1 MNISEIRDKLDS
13 GSVTSRELFD
23 NSVSL
28 AKKSQKEYNPFVAGL
43 LVLPYSVAS
52 ALVAPFAGGF
62 AGRYGSKILTRM
74 IEKGIIE
81 RVARGV
87 YIETD
92 TLEDKYFITQA
103 ICKKGIFSHETA
115 LYFHDLCDRT
125 PIKYQLTIPSYYN
138 NTLIKNKNY
147 QFFYLKEDLYEVGI
161 TEIKSPYGNR
171 IKVYD
176 LERTIC
182 DIIRNKK
189 KIEIALF
196 TDAMKRYAERKDR
209 NSIRLHK
216 YAKLFNIED
225 DLRKYL
231 EVLL

>member
-1 MNISEIRDKLDS
+1 MDDTKKVGILLKKNNGIIETYQ
-13 GSVTSRELFD
+13 VEELGI
-23 NSVSL
+23 N
-28 AKKSQKEYNPFVAGL
+28 N
-43 LVLPYSVAS
+43 
-52 ALVAPFAGGF
+52 
-62 AGRYGSKILTRM
+62 KILTRM

-87 YIETD
+87 YIEKN
-92 TLEDKYFITQA
+92 TLEDKFFITQA

-138 NTLIKNKNY
+138 SKLLKDKNY
-147 QFFYLKEDLYEVGI
+147 DFFYLKQELYEIGI
-161 TEIKSPYGNR
+161 TDMKTPYGNKV
-171 IKVYD
+171 KVYN

-189 KIEIALF
+189 RIEISLF

-225 DLRKYL
+225 EVRKYL
-231 EVLL
+231 EILL

>member
-1 MNISEIRDKLDS
+1 MDSIREIETLLKKNN
-13 GSVTSRELFD
+13 GIVETYQVEELGI
-23 NSVSL
+23 N
-28 AKKSQKEYNPFVAGL
+28 N
-43 LVLPYSVAS
+43 
-52 ALVAPFAGGF
+52 
-62 AGRYGSKILTRM
+62 KILTRM

-87 YIETD
+87 YIEKN

-103 ICKKGIFSHETA
+103 ICKKGVFSHETA

-138 NTLIKNKNY
+138 SKLLKDKNY
-147 QFFYLKEDLYEVGI
+147 EFFYLKEELYKIGI
-161 TEIKSPYGNR
+161 TDMKTPYGN
-171 IKVYD
+171 IVKVYD

-189 KIEIALF
+189 RIEISLF
-196 TDAMKRYAERKDR
+196 TDAMKRYVERKDR

-216 YAKLFNIED
+216 YAKIFNIED
-225 DLRKYL
+225 EVKRYL

>member
-1 MNISEIRDKLDS
+1 MDGTKEVEILLKKNN
-13 GSVTSRELFD
+13 GIVETYQVEELGI
-23 NSVSL
+23 N
-28 AKKSQKEYNPFVAGL
+28 N
-43 LVLPYSVAS
+43 
-52 ALVAPFAGGF
+52 
-62 AGRYGSKILTRM
+62 KILTRM

-87 YIETD
+87 YIEKNK
-92 TLEDKYFITQA
+92 LEDNYFITQA

-138 NTLIKNKNY
+138 SKLLKDKNY
-147 QFFYLKEDLYEVGI
+147 EFFYLKQELYEIGV
-161 TEIKSPYGNR
+161 TYMKTPYGNKVR
-171 IKVYD
+171 VYD

-189 KIEIALF
+189 RIEISLF
-196 TDAMKRYAERKDR
+196 TDAMKRYVERKDR
-209 NSIRLHK
+209 NSIKLHR
-216 YAKLFNIED
+216 YAKLFNIENEV
-225 DLRKYL
+225 RKYL

>member
-1 MNISEIRDKLDS
+1 MDSIEKVEKLLKKRNGVITTSEVENTGIN
-13 GSVTSRELFD
+13 SR
-23 NSVSL
+23 
-28 AKKSQKEYNPFVAGL
+28 
-43 LVLPYSVAS
+43 
-52 ALVAPFAGGF
+52 
-62 AGRYGSKILTRM
+62 ILTRM
-74 IEKGIIE
+74 IERGIIE

-87 YIETD
+87 YISAD
-92 TLEDKYFITQA
+92 TIEDTYLTTQA
-103 ICKKGIFSHETA
+103 ICRKGIFSHETA

-125 PIKYQLTIPSYYN
+125 PIKYQITIPSYYN

-147 QFFYLKEDLYEVGI
+147 EFFYLKEELYEIGI
-161 TEIKSPYGNR
+161 TEMKTPYGNKV
-171 IKVYD
+171 KVYD

-196 TDAMKRYAERKDR
+196 ADSMKRYAERKDR
-209 NSIRLHK
+209 DSIKLYK

-225 DLRKYL
+225 EVRKYL

>member
-1 MNISEIRDKLDS
+1 MEDIKKVEKL
-13 GSVTSRELFD
+13 L
-23 NSVSL
+23 
-28 AKKSQKEYNPFVAGL
+28 KKNNGVIETYQVEEMGINN
-43 LVLPYSVAS
+43 
-52 ALVAPFAGGF
+52 
-62 AGRYGSKILTRM
+62 KILTRM
-74 IEKGIIE
+74 IEKGVIE

-87 YIETD
+87 YIGED

-138 NTLIKNKNY
+138 TKLLKDKNY
-147 QFFYLKEDLYEVGI
+147 EFFYIKEDLYDVGI
-161 TEIKSPYGNR
+161 TEIKSPYGNKIR
-171 IKVYD
+171 VYD

-189 KIEIALF
+189 RIEIALF
-196 TDAMKRYAERKDR
+196 TDAMKRYAKRKDR
-209 NSIRLHK
+209 NSIKLHK

>member
-1 MNISEIRDKLDS
+1 MDNIEKIEALLKKRNGIITTSEVEDLGIN
-13 GSVTSRELFD
+13 SR
-23 NSVSL
+23 
-28 AKKSQKEYNPFVAGL
+28 
-43 LVLPYSVAS
+43 
-52 ALVAPFAGGF
+52 
-62 AGRYGSKILTRM
+62 ILTRM
-74 IEKGIIE
+74 IERGIIE
-81 RVARGV
+81 RVARGI
-87 YIETD
+87 YISVD
-92 TLEDKYFITQA
+92 TIEDTYFITQA

-125 PIKYQLTIPSYYN
+125 PIKFQLTVPSNYN
-138 NTLIKNKNY
+138 NISIKNSNY
-147 QFFYLKEDLYEVGI
+147 QFFYLKEELYNVGI
-161 TEIKSPYGNR
+161 IEMKTPYGNKV
-171 IKVYD
+171 KVYD

-209 NSIRLHK
+209 NSIKLHK

-225 DLRKYL
+225 EVRKYL

>member
-1 MNISEIRDKLDS
+1 MENIDIIKKLLKKNNGIITTKEIEDL
-13 GSVTSRELFD
+13 GI
-23 NSVSL
+23 N
-28 AKKSQKEYNPFVAGL
+28 
-43 LVLPYSVAS
+43 
-52 ALVAPFAGGF
+52 
-62 AGRYGSKILTRM
+62 SKILTRM

-81 RVARGV
+81 RVSRGV
-87 YIETD
+87 YISVD

-138 NTLIKNKNY
+138 NVLIKDKNY
-147 QFFYLKEDLYEVGI
+147 QFFYLKEELYEIGI
-161 TEIKSPYGNR
+161 IEMKTPYGNKV
-171 IKVYD
+171 KVYD

-196 TDAMKRYAERKDR
+196 TDAMKRYADRKDR
-209 NSIRLHK
+209 NSIKLHK
-216 YAKLFNIED
+216 YAKIFNIED
-225 DLRKYL
+225 ELRKYL

>member
-1 MNISEIRDKLDS
+1 MEDIDKIRKILKKNNGTITTKEVEDLGIS
-13 GSVTSRELFD
+13 
-23 NSVSL
+23 
-28 AKKSQKEYNPFVAGL
+28 
-43 LVLPYSVAS
+43 
-52 ALVAPFAGGF
+52 
-62 AGRYGSKILTRM
+62 SKILTRM

-81 RVARGV
+81 RVARGI
-87 YIETD
+87 YIEVD

-115 LYFHDLCDRT
+115 LYFHDLSDRT

-147 QFFYLKEDLYEVGI
+147 EFFYIKEDLYEVGI
-161 TEIKSPYGNR
+161 TEIKTPYGNKIR
-171 IKVYD
+171 IYD

-189 KIEIALF
+189 RIEIALF
-196 TDAMKRYAERKDR
+196 TDAMKRYVERKDR

-225 DLRKYL
+225 EIRKYL

>member
-1 MNISEIRDKLDS
+1 MDNLQKIENLLKKNNGVIETYQ
-13 GSVTSRELFD
+13 VEELGI
-23 NSVSL
+23 N
-28 AKKSQKEYNPFVAGL
+28 N
-43 LVLPYSVAS
+43 
-52 ALVAPFAGGF
+52 
-62 AGRYGSKILTRM
+62 KILTRM
-74 IEKGIIE
+74 VQNGMLE

-87 YIETD
+87 YIGKD
-92 TLEDKYFITQA
+92 TLEDSYFITQA

-125 PIKYQLTIPSYYN
+125 PIRYQLTIPSYYN
-138 NTLIKNKNY
+138 TRLLKDDNY
-147 QFFYLKEDLYEVGI
+147 DFFYLKDELYEIGI
-161 TEIKSPYGNR
+161 TEMKTPYGNK

-196 TDAMKRYAERKDR
+196 TDAMKRYAERRDR
-209 NSIRLHK
+209 NSIKLHK
-216 YAKLFNIED
+216 YAKLFNIENEV
-225 DLRKYL
+225 RKYL

>member
-1 MNISEIRDKLDS
+1 MEDIKKVEKL
-13 GSVTSRELFD
+13 L
-23 NSVSL
+23 
-28 AKKSQKEYNPFVAGL
+28 KKNNGVIETYQVEEMGINN
-43 LVLPYSVAS
+43 
-52 ALVAPFAGGF
+52 
-62 AGRYGSKILTRM
+62 KILTRM
-74 IEKGIIE
+74 IEKGVIE

-87 YIETD
+87 YIGED

-138 NTLIKNKNY
+138 TKLLKDKNY
-147 QFFYLKEDLYEVGI
+147 EFFYIKEDLYDVGI
-161 TEIKSPYGNR
+161 TEKKSPYGNKIR
-171 IKVYD
+171 VYD

-189 KIEIALF
+189 RIEISLF
-196 TDAMKRYAERKDR
+196 TDAMKRYVERKDR
-209 NSIRLHK
+209 NSIKLHK

>member
-1 MNISEIRDKLDS
+1 MDNISKIEKLLKKKN
-13 GSVTSRELFD
+13 GIITTSEVEELGI
-23 NSVSL
+23 SS
-28 AKKSQKEYNPFVAGL
+28 
-43 LVLPYSVAS
+43 
-52 ALVAPFAGGF
+52 
-62 AGRYGSKILTRM
+62 RILTRM
-74 IEKGIIE
+74 IERGLIE
-81 RVARGV
+81 RVSRGI
-87 YIETD
+87 YISAD
-92 TLEDKYFITQA
+92 TIEDTYFTAQA
-103 ICKKGIFSHETA
+103 VCKKGVFSHETA

-125 PIKYQLTIPSYYN
+125 PIKFQLTIPSNYN
-138 NTLIKNKNY
+138 NISIKNKNY
-147 QFFYLKEDLYEVGI
+147 QFFYLKEELYQIGI
-161 TEIKSPYGNR
+161 IEMKTPYGNKV
-171 IKVYD
+171 KVYD

-209 NSIRLHK
+209 DSIKLHK

>member
-1 MNISEIRDKLDS
+1 MDSIGKIEKLLKKRNGVITTSEVENTGIN
-13 GSVTSRELFD
+13 SR
-23 NSVSL
+23 
-28 AKKSQKEYNPFVAGL
+28 
-43 LVLPYSVAS
+43 
-52 ALVAPFAGGF
+52 
-62 AGRYGSKILTRM
+62 ILTRM
-74 IEKGIIE
+74 IERGIIE

-87 YIETD
+87 YISAD
-92 TLEDKYFITQA
+92 TIEDIYFTTQA
-103 ICKKGIFSHETA
+103 ICRKGIFSHETA

-125 PIKYQLTIPSYYN
+125 PIKYQITIPSYYN

-147 QFFYLKEDLYEVGI
+147 EFFYLKEELYEIGI
-161 TEIKSPYGNR
+161 TEMKTPYGNKV
-171 IKVYD
+171 KVYD

-196 TDAMKRYAERKDR
+196 ADSMKRYAERKDR
-209 NSIRLHK
+209 DSIKLYK

-225 DLRKYL
+225 ELRKYL

>member
-1 MNISEIRDKLDS
+1 MDSIRDIETLLKKNN
-13 GSVTSRELFD
+13 GIVETYQVEELGI
-23 NSVSL
+23 N
-28 AKKSQKEYNPFVAGL
+28 N
-43 LVLPYSVAS
+43 
-52 ALVAPFAGGF
+52 
-62 AGRYGSKILTRM
+62 KILTRM

-87 YIETD
+87 YIEKN

-138 NTLIKNKNY
+138 SKLLKDKNY
-147 QFFYLKEDLYEVGI
+147 EFFYLKQELYEIGV
-161 TEIKSPYGNR
+161 TYMKTPYGNKVR
-171 IKVYD
+171 VYD

-189 KIEIALF
+189 RIEVSLF
-196 TDAMKRYAERKDR
+196 TDAMKRYVERKDR
-209 NSIRLHK
+209 NSIKLHK

-225 DLRKYL
+225 EVRKYL

>member
-1 MNISEIRDKLDS
+1 MDDIKRVE
-13 GSVTSRELFD
+13 
-23 NSVSL
+23 
-28 AKKSQKEYNPFVAGL
+28 GL
-43 LVLPYSVAS
+43 IKRNNGIIETYQIEEHGINNKV
-52 ALVAPFAGGF
+52 
-62 AGRYGSKILTRM
+62 LTRM
-74 IEKGIIE
+74 IERGIIE

-87 YIETD
+87 YISAD
-92 TLEDKYFITQA
+92 TIEDTYFTTQA
-103 ICKKGIFSHETA
+103 ICRKGIFSHETA

-125 PIKYQLTIPSYYN
+125 PIKYQITIPSYYN

-147 QFFYLKEDLYEVGI
+147 EFFYLKEELYEIGI
-161 TEIKSPYGNR
+161 TEMKTPYANKV
-171 IKVYD
+171 KVYD

-196 TDAMKRYAERKDR
+196 ADSMKRYAERKDR
-209 NSIRLHK
+209 DSIKLYK

-225 DLRKYL
+225 ELRKYL

>member
-1 MNISEIRDKLDS
+1 MEDIKKVEKL
-13 GSVTSRELFD
+13 L
-23 NSVSL
+23 
-28 AKKSQKEYNPFVAGL
+28 KKNNGVIETYQVEEMGINN
-43 LVLPYSVAS
+43 
-52 ALVAPFAGGF
+52 
-62 AGRYGSKILTRM
+62 KILTRM
-74 IEKGIIE
+74 IEKGVIE

-87 YIETD
+87 YIGED

-103 ICKKGIFSHETA
+103 ICKKGVFSHETA
-115 LYFHDLCDRT
+115 LYFHDLSDRT

-138 NTLIKNKNY
+138 TKLLKDKNY
-147 QFFYLKEDLYEVGI
+147 EFFYIKEDLYDVGI
-161 TEIKSPYGNR
+161 TEIKSPYGNKIR
-171 IKVYD
+171 VYD

-189 KIEIALF
+189 RIEISLF

-209 NSIRLHK
+209 NTIKLHK